1 MYPSQIPTSSDHR
14 QTLVIAAVLDD
25 LIGDCGSRSM
35 AGMILRRARG
45 EILSLMSGDEQLLAR
60 NESLAG

>member
-1 MYPSQIPTSSDHR
+1 MHPSQTSTSSDHR
-14 QTLVIAAVLDD
+14 KTLVIAAVLDD

-35 AGMILRRARG
+35 VGKILRRARG
-45 EILSLMSGDEQLLAR
+45 DILSLMSGDEQMLAR

>member
-1 MYPSQIPTSSDHR
+1 MYPSQTSTSSDHR

-35 AGMILRRARG
+35 VGMILRRARG
-45 EILSLMSGDEQLLAR
+45 DSLSLMSGDEQSLAR